1 MTHGTDASR
10 DALLVALVTETYPP
24 EINGVAMTVGRLVS
38 GLLSR
43 GHLVHLVRPRQY
55 AGEPASD
62 DGRLRET
69 LVRGIP
75 IPRYE
80 SLKAGLP
87 TLGILRRVWSR
98 RRPDVVHIVTEGPL
112 GWSALSAAR
121 RLGIPV
127 STGLHTNFHS
137 YSGHYG
143 FGWMLQPIYRYL
155 RWFHNRAACT
165 MVPTEALKAELEADG
180 FERLAVV
187 SRGVDTS
194 LFHPRRRSDA
204 LRTGWGARG
213 GSPVAMYT
221 GRLAPE
227 KNLNVVLAS
236 YDAMRAADPAIR
248 LVLVGDG
255 PERGRLE
262 MSRPDVVFAGMRR
275 GEDLAA
281 HYASADVFLFPS
293 LTETFGNVT
302 LEAMASGLAVVAYD
316 YAAAAEH
323 IRHDESGLRIPL
335 GDAPAFAAAAAALAS
350 DADRACRLRAGA
362 WSHARRIDW
371 NNVVG
376 DFETCLRRVGRSDP
390 GRARPAQVVDE
401 ARGAAG
407 GR

>member
-1 MTHGTDASR
+1 MTDGPNERR
-10 DALLVALVTETYPP
+10 DALRVALVTETYPP
-24 EINGVAMTVGRLVS
+24 EINGVAMTVGRLVT

-43 GHLVHLVRPRQY
+43 GHTVHLVRPRQH
-55 AGEPASD
+55 AGERPVES
-62 DGRLRET
+62 GQLTET

-87 TLGILRRVWSR
+87 TIGVLHRAWSQVP
-98 RRPDVVHIVTEGPL
+98 PDVVHIVTEGPL
-112 GWSALSAAR
+112 GWSASNAAR
-121 RLGIPV
+121 RLRIPV

-143 FGWMLQPIYRYL
+143 LGWMLGPIYRYL

-165 MVPTEALKAELEADG
+165 MVPTESLKAELEADG

-187 SRGVDTS
+187 SRGVDTA
-194 LFHPRRRSDA
+194 LFNPRRRSEE
-204 LRTGWGARG
+204 LRVGWGARS

-227 KNLNVVLAS
+227 KNLGVVLAA
-236 YDAMRAADPAIR
+236 YDAMRASDPSIR

-262 MSRPDVVFAGMRR
+262 VSRPDVVFAGMRR
-275 GEDLAA
+275 GVDLAA

-302 LEAMASGLAVVAYD
+302 LEAMASGLAVVAFD

-323 IRHDESGLRIPL
+323 IRHDESGLRIPI
-335 GDAPAFAAAAAALAS
+335 GDTAGFVAGAVSLAS

-371 NNVVG
+371 DNVVG
-376 DFETCLRRVGRSDP
+376 DFETCLRRVSRSEPDP
-390 GRARPAQVVDE
+390 ARTARPVAG
-401 ARGAAG
+401 ARGVAG
-407 GR
+407 GP